1 LRNIYIGDFNE
12 IIEFDEIFDPE
23 KIFELEIEKISTKT
37 VSLSMFKN
45 LRNLK
50 VGPGPSSK
58 ID

>member
-1 LRNIYIGDFNE
+1 MRNIYIGDFNE

-37 VSLSMFKN
+37 VFLSMFKN

-50 VGPGPSSK
+50 IGPGPSS
-58 ID
+58 